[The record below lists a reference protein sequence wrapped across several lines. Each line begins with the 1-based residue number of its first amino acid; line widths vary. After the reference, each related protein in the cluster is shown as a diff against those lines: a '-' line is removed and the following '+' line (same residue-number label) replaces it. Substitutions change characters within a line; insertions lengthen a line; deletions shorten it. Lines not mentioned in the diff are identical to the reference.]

1 MTMNYA
7 FPQLGNITLPYAG
20 GVDIEVNDLVFLC
33 PNPPYPA
40 LGSLT
45 ANNAYPAASM
55 PDQGT
60 TARNQR
66 LFAKNFAGVAVER
79 HLASAS
85 SSNDELNQDV
95 CPVWIGDA
103 TIASGMYTPGQLVGI
118 AENSGNN
125 GILSQTVALVTDPDL
140 AIGMII
146 ADSGGVNVTTVRVML
161 QSNLFNYAPLS
172 PQLFEGVLRET
183 AGFGALTGGA
193 TTTGTYTFAGKIPVG
208 AIVTGYRAYVPTA
221 LAGPSLSA
229 ATVELGVTGT
239 LTAFSGNTTQNVFAT
254 GPIGSPAPS
263 TYGALASEL
272 SPVATFALTGCN
284 VNALTA
290 GSVVFEIFYIPPMS
304 P

>member
-7 FPQLGNITLPYAG
+7 FPQLGNVTLPYAG
-20 GVDIEVNDLVFLC
+20 GVDIEVNDLVFLA

-40 LGSLT
+40 LSGLT

-60 TARNQR
+60 AARNQR
-66 LFAKNFAGVAVER
+66 LFAKSFAGVSVER
-79 HLASAS
+79 HLSSAGS
-85 SSNDELNQDV
+85 ANDELNTDV

-103 TIASGMYTPGQLVGI
+103 TIASGVYTPGQLVGV

-125 GILSQTVALVTDPDL
+125 GIQSQAVAPVTDPDL

-146 ADSGGVNVTTVRVML
+146 QDTGGVPVTSVRVML
-161 QSNLFNYAPLS
+161 QSNLFNYGPSS
-172 PQLFEGVLRET
+172 PQVFQGILRET
-183 AGFGALTGGA
+183 AAYSALTGSS
-193 TTTGTYTFAGKIPVG
+193 TTGTYTFAGKIPVG
-208 AIVTGYRAYVPTA
+208 AVVTGWRAYVATA
-221 LAGPSLSA
+221 LAGPGLSA
-229 ATVELGVTGT
+229 ATVELGVAGT
-239 LTAFSGNTTQNVFAT
+239 LTAFSGNTLQSVFAT
-254 GPIGSPAPS
+254 GPIGTMSGS
-263 TYGALASEL
+263 TYGAVASEL

-284 VNALTA
+284 ANALTA

>member
-7 FPQLGNITLPYAG
+7 FPHLGNVTLPYAG
-20 GVDIEVNDLVFLC
+20 GVDIEVNDLVFLA

-40 LGSLT
+40 LSGLT
-45 ANNAYPAASM
+45 ANNAYPAASL

-60 TARNQR
+60 SARNQR
-66 LFAKNFAGVAVER
+66 LLAKTFAGVSVER
-79 HLASAS
+79 HLSTAS
-85 SSNDELNQDV
+85 SANDELSTDV

-103 TIASGMYTPGQLVGI
+103 TIASGIYLPGQLVGA

-125 GILSQTVALVTDPDL
+125 GIQSQAVALVTDPDL

-146 ADSGGVNVTTVRVML
+146 QDTGGVAVTSVRVML
-161 QSNLFNYAPLS
+161 QSNLFNYGPS
-172 PQLFEGVLRET
+172 GPQVFEGVLRET
-183 AGFGALTGGA
+183 AAYSALTGSS
-193 TTTGTYTFAGKIPVG
+193 TTGTYTFTGKIPTG
-208 AIVTGYRAYVPTA
+208 AIVTGWRAYVATA
-221 LAGPSLSA
+221 LAGPSLSN

-239 LTAFSGNTTQNVFAT
+239 LAAFSGNTSQSVFAT
-254 GPIGSPAPS
+254 GPIGSMS
-263 TYGALASEL
+263 GNTYGAVASEL

-284 VNALTA
+284 ANALTA